1 MPGSIIGELLLRPI
15 LEILF
20 HVVAY
25 YIGRVVVTIV
35 TLGGVSCDRI
45 TSDTPRSKL
54 KWGGLFHR
62 RGGRVHLT
70 AEATAVIGLIAVALA
85 IGCVFLIRHWST

>member
-1 MPGSIIGELLLRPI
+1 MPGSIIGELLLRPV
-15 LEILF
+15 LEIIF

-25 YIGRVVVTIV
+25 YIGRGVVTIV

-54 KWGGLFHR
+54 RWRGLFHR
-62 RGGRVHLT
+62 RGGRVHLN
-70 AEATAVIGLIAVALA
+70 AEATAVIGLIAVALT
-85 IGCVFLIRHWST
+85 IGCVILIRHWAT